1 LYLEEGRVPGRVKGR
16 VPQNVC
22 VCVCVCVECGER
34 VLGACA
40 ALERRGGDEDE
51 GEGELR
57 RDWHLLTEP
66 QSEERSLAAVGLAV
80 RASKRRSD
88 ASIVT

>member
-1 LYLEEGRVPGRVKGR
+1 M
-16 VPQNVC
+16 C
-22 VCVCVCVECGER
+22 VCVCVEEEECGER

-57 RDWHLLTEP
+57 RDWHLLTDP